1 MCKVGALTFEELDEA
16 LKRKTDEVSYS
27 VVQGGEPPVQGLG
40 AFALLKSVKKAQSE
54 LTRR

>member
-16 LKRKTDEVSYS
+16 LKRKTDEIGHS
-27 VVQGGEPPVQGLG
+27 VIQGGEPPAGDS
-40 AFALLKSVKKAQSE
+40 FTLLKAVKKAQCE